1 MSEKIAFF
9 SPCSLGE
16 ELSDDDPRAALLE
29 VTQVLRNGSE
39 WPVDWTF
46 YGAEMRRVRRHFP
59 PPPSQG
65 GSGEKVSW
73 GPWGGGGGKEKR
85 MGGNFGWV
93 AAAAASGRLTFLLL
107 LPPRGRRYF
116 LRGFRR
122 QMDGG
127 KRKNVDPDKNRF
139 AITMLMSGDSC
150 GNFLFMMKLMPL
162 VCRWSWR

>member
-1 MSEKIAFF
+1 MITLKIMAKFDAKKCGEKIAFF

-73 GPWGGGGGKEKR
+73 GLWGGGGGKEKR
-85 MGGNFGWV
+85 MGGNFGW
-93 AAAAASGRLTFLLL
+93 AAAAAAGRLTFLLL

-127 KRKNVDPDKNRF
+127 KRKNEYVDPDK
-139 AITMLMSGDSC
+139 
-150 GNFLFMMKLMPL
+150 K
-162 VCRWSWR
+162 